1 MSVHLFGIRHHG
13 PGSARSLRAALEQLK
28 PDALLVEGP
37 ADGDPMLPLML
48 HPDLIPPVALLIYA
62 PERPRLA
69 AYYPFAE
76 FSPEWQALRYGLRE
90 GIATHF
96 MDFPQAHRL
105 AMLAEQLDSEFDAL
119 ENGPDVGNPPPADE
133 TATSAPALTA
143 TEQEVYQDPLR
154 WLAEAAGYSDG
165 ERWWEH
171 MIEQRR
177 GDDLGLFAA
186 ILEAMTTLREAAPPS
201 PDKMEPLRE
210 AWMRRCIRQ
219 AQKDGR
225 ERIAVVCGAWHTPA
239 LASLPP
245 ASQDEAL
252 LRKLPRIK
260 VEATWVPWSYG
271 RLTFGSGY
279 GAGIESPG
287 WYHHLWEARGDV
299 AAGWMARVA
308 RLLRSEDLDASPAQ
322 VIDAVRAAETLAA
335 LRDRPIP
342 GLPEM
347 NEAAQAVLC
356 FGREAPMNVIWR
368 KLIVSERLGDVPD
381 ATPMVPLQQDL
392 QREQRRL
399 RLKPEADERVLK
411 LDLREPLDL
420 DRSRLLHR
428 LALLD
433 IEWGKLQEASGREK
447 GTFWEYWKL
456 QWQPELSIDLVEA
469 SMWGT
474 SIQDAATAYATGA
487 ADSAPDL
494 PSLTVLLGDVILAD
508 LPEAAR
514 HLIYCLQEQAAL
526 ASDTGHLM
534 EALAPLARIL
544 RYSDVRQTGLDMVRG
559 VVDGLAA
566 RITVG
571 LSGACA
577 ALDDSAAS
585 AMAARIGATH
595 SAFALLQ
602 NVSHMATWQAA
613 LVQVADRPGVHG
625 LVAGRCHR
633 LLYDGGV
640 FSPEETARRFGLALS
655 PVRDPLYAAAWL
667 EGFLRGSGTI
677 LLHDE
682 PLWHVLDG
690 WVSGLKSDT
699 FNALLPLVRRT
710 FSTFDAN
717 ERHALGERVRR
728 SRQHGVSGSDVAAA
742 AIDAVRGQKALPVVA
757 RLLGVTFLRDSALH
771 RSATID
777 LSDDQNAP

>member
-13 PGSARSLRAALEQLK
+13 PGSARSLRAALEQLL

-90 GIATHF
+90 GIPTRF

-105 AMLAEQLDSEFDAL
+105 AMLAEEL
-119 ENGPDVGNPPPADE
+119 EADE
-133 TATSAPALTA
+133 DGREAEAILPPGEKAAETGTPV
-143 TEQEVYQDPLR
+143 QDVYQDPLR
-154 WLAEAAGYSDG
+154 WLATAAGYSDG

-171 MIEQRR
+171 MVEQRR
-177 GDDLGLFAA
+177 GDDLGLFAG
-186 ILEAMTTLREAAPPS
+186 ILEAMTALREAAPPS
-201 PDKMEPLRE
+201 PDKLEPLRE
-210 AWMRRCIRQ
+210 AWMRRTIRQ
-219 AQKDGR
+219 AQKEGR
-225 ERIAVVCGAWHTPA
+225 ERIAVVCGAWHVPA

-245 ASQDEAL
+245 AAEDDAL
-252 LRKLPRIK
+252 LRKLPRMK
-260 VEATWVPWSYG
+260 VEATWAPWSYG
-271 RLTFGSGY
+271 RLTFASGY

-287 WYHHLWEARGDV
+287 WYHHLWQSQGDV
-299 AAGWMARVA
+299 AVGWMAKVA

-347 NEAAQAVLC
+347 NEAARTVFC
-356 FGREAPMNVIWR
+356 FGREAPMSLIWR

-381 ATPMVPLQQDL
+381 ATPMTPLQQDL

-399 RLKPEADERVLK
+399 RLKPDAEGRDLR
-411 LDLREPLDL
+411 LDLREARDL

-428 LALLD
+428 LSLLD
-433 IEWGKLQEASGREK
+433 IEWGKVQDLSGREK
-447 GTFWEYWKL
+447 GTFWETWRL

-474 SIQDAATAYATGA
+474 TIRDAAAAYASGA

-514 HLIYCLQEQAAL
+514 HLIYCLQEQSAL
-526 ASDTGHLM
+526 ASDIGHLLD
-534 EALAPLARIL
+534 ALSPLARIM
-544 RYSDVRQTGLDMVRG
+544 RYSDVRQTGLDIVQG

-571 LSGACA
+571 LPGACA
-577 ALDDSAAS
+577 ALDDSAAAIMS
-585 AMAARIGATH
+585 ARIAATH

-602 NVSHMATWQAA
+602 DARHMASWQAA
-613 LVQVADRPGVHG
+613 LAQVADRPGVHG

-633 LLYDGGV
+633 LLYDAGI

-655 PVRDPLYAAAWL
+655 PVNDPLYAAAWL

-690 WVSGLKSDT
+690 WVASLRSET
-699 FNALLPLVRRT
+699 FNGLLPLVRRT

-717 ERHALGERVRR
+717 ERRALGDRVRR
-728 SRQHGVSGSDVAAA
+728 QPLRGRADTTRPDAAP
-742 AIDAVRGQKALPVVA
+742 IDPARGQATLPVVA
-757 RLLGVTFLRDSALH
+757 GLLGVTILRDNAVGDA
-771 RSATID
+771 ATMIVPEED
-777 LSDDQNAP
+777 GRP

>member
-13 PGSARSLRAALEQLK
+13 PGSARSLRAALEQLR

-90 GIATHF
+90 GIATRF
-96 MDFPQAHRL
+96 MDFPQTHRL
-105 AMLAEQLDSEFDAL
+105 AMLAEEMDAAL
-119 ENGPDVGNPPPADE
+119 LGPEAEAGQGNPPPA
-133 TATSAPALTA
+133 TPPAG
-143 TEQEVYQDPLR
+143 QDVHHDPLR

-171 MIEQRR
+171 MVEQRR

-186 ILEAMTTLREAAPPS
+186 ILEAMTALREAAPPS
-201 PDKMEPLRE
+201 PDRLEPLRE
-210 AWMRRCIRQ
+210 AWMRRAIRQ
-219 AQKDGR
+219 AQKEGCQ
-225 ERIAVVCGAWHTPA
+225 RIAVVCGAWHTPA

-245 ASQDEAL
+245 AGQDDAL
-252 LRKLPRIK
+252 LRKLPRLK

-308 RLLRSEDLDASPAQ
+308 RLLRDEDLDASPAQ
-322 VIDAVRAAETLAA
+322 IIDAVRAADTLAA
-335 LRDRPIP
+335 LRERPIP

-347 NEAAQAVLC
+347 NDAAQMVFC
-356 FGREAPMNVIWR
+356 FGREGPMNLIR
-368 KLIVSERLGDVPD
+368 QKLIVSERLGDVPD

-399 RLKPEADERVLK
+399 RLKPEAEARDLT

-420 DRSRLLHR
+420 ERSRLLHR

-433 IEWGKLQEASGREK
+433 IEWGKLDELTGREK
-447 GTFWEYWKL
+447 GTFREYWKL

-474 SIQDAATAYATGA
+474 TIQDAAAAYASGA

-508 LPEAAR
+508 LPDAAR
-514 HLIYCLQEQAAL
+514 HLIFCLQDQAAL

-534 EALAPLARIL
+534 DALPPLVRIL

-577 ALDDSAAS
+577 ALDDDAAS
-585 AMAARIGATH
+585 AMAVRLSAVHA
-595 SAFALLQ
+595 AFALLQ
-602 NVSHMATWQAA
+602 NAEHMATWQAA

-633 LLYDGGV
+633 LLYERGV
-640 FSPEETARRFGLALS
+640 FSPDETARRFGLALS
-655 PVRDPLYAAAWL
+655 PASDPLYAAAWL

-682 PLWHVLDG
+682 PLWRVLDG
-690 WVSGLKSDT
+690 WVSSLKSET
-699 FNALLPLVRRT
+699 FNALLPLVRRAFT
-710 FSTFDAN
+710 SLDSN
-717 ERHALGERVRR
+717 ERRALGERVRR
-728 SRQHGVSGSDVAAA
+728 RRMPDADMATHSGAVLV
-742 AIDAVRGQKALPVVA
+742 DAVRGQAALPVVSH
-757 RLLGVTFLRDSALH
+757 LLGVTPLRDG
-771 RSATID
+771 
-777 LSDDQNAP
+777 P